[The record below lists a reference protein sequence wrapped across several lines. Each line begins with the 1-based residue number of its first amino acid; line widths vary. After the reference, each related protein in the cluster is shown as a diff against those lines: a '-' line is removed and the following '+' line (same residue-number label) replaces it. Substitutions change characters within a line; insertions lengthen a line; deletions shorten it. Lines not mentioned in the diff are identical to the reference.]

1 MESITA
7 SRLRKE
13 LFSIMKHIHEK
24 PVFFTY
30 KGERF
35 SILPERERIRIGL
48 IDTNLKKLSRK
59 EIQTAIDGKKSIEYV
74 IDTSFLT
81 EAFKP
86 TSLDSM

>member
-1 MESITA
+1 MKSITA

-48 IDTNLKKLSRK
+48 AHTNLKPLSRS
-59 EIQTAIDGKKSIEYV
+59 EIRVAINAGRKR
-74 IDTSFLT
+74 
-81 EAFKP
+81 
-86 TSLDSM
+86 

>member
-1 MESITA
+1 
-7 SRLRKE
+7 
-13 LFSIMKHIHEK
+13 MKHIHEK

-59 EIQTAIDGKKSIEYV
+59 EIQTAIDGEKKY
-74 IDTSFLT
+74 
-81 EAFKP
+81 
-86 TSLDSM
+86 

>member
-7 SRLRKE
+7 SRLLKE

-35 SILPERERIRIGL
+35 SILPERERIRVGL

-59 EIQTAIDGKKSIEYV
+59 EIQTAIDGEKKYWVRYWYFFFDGSI
-74 IDTSFLT
+74 
-81 EAFKP
+81 
-86 TSLDSM
+86 